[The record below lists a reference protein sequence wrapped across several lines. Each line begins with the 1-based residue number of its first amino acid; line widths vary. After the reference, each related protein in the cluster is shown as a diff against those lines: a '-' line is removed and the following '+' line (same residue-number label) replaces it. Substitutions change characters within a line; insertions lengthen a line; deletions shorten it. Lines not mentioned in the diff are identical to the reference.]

1 MKCIAKLKNGN
12 INNKSKTI
20 FFPVS
25 YNFLK
30 GGLLKINTFILR
42 RCDAQNTWSGK
53 NRSPG
58 FPGLLLF

>member
-1 MKCIAKLKNGN
+1 MKISLTNQKQ
-12 INNKSKTI
+12 
-20 FFPVS
+20 FFLPIS